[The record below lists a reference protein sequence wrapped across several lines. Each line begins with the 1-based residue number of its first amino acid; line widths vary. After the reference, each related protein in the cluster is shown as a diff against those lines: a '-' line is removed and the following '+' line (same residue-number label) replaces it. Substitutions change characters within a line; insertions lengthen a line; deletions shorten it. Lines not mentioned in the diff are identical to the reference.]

1 MEIIQFNHKT
11 AANLLN
17 KSTEEYWLDGRDAY
31 IRVTDG
37 SIMCI
42 HELENSLYTYV
53 SLDDRKEDNDHS
65 SGLTDEQ
72 SIYYFTGDDRDEAT
86 ITSRIVTLEFDCVKY
101 YYHRQFNRVT
111 RQYIPVIEFHYYEE
125 GEEVARNDS

>member
-17 KSTEEYWLDGRDAY
+17 KSTEEYWLDGRDVY
-31 IRVTDG
+31 IRFTDG
-37 SIMCI
+37 SIVCI
-42 HELENSLYTYV
+42 HVLENSLYTYV
-53 SLDDRKEDNDHS
+53 SLNDRKEDNDHS
-65 SGLTDEQ
+65 PGLTDEQ
-72 SIYYFTGDDRDEAT
+72 SIYYFTGDGRDEAT

-111 RQYIPVIEFHYYEE
+111 RQYIPVIEFRYYEK

>member
-11 AANLLN
+11 AASLLN

-31 IRVTDG
+31 IRFTDG
-37 SIMCI
+37 SIVCI

-53 SLDDRKEDNDHS
+53 SLNDRKGNNNHS
-65 SGLTDEQ
+65 LGITDEQ

-86 ITSRIVTLEFDCVKY
+86 IISRTVALEFDCVKY

-111 RQYIPVIEFHYYEE
+111 RQYIPVVEFHYYEK

>member
-31 IRVTDG
+31 IRFMDG
-37 SIMCI
+37 SIVCI
-42 HELENSLYTYV
+42 HVLENSLYTYV

-72 SIYYFTGDDRDEAT
+72 SIYYFTGDGRDEAT

-111 RQYIPVIEFHYYEE
+111 RQYIPVVEFRYYEK